1 VQTIDWTRIILQAL
15 FIVVP
20 IIGTG
25 YLAYKRLWWTLGE
38 YRPHAHGEKDGPLT
52 VDGIRYP
59 RSMNGKG
66 E

>member
-1 VQTIDWTRIILQAL
+1 VQSIDWTRIILQAL

-20 IIGTG
+20 IIISG
-25 YLAYKRLWWTLGE
+25 YLAYKRLWWILAE
-38 YRPHAHGEKDGPLT
+38 FRPHSHDEKEGNLT

-59 RSMNGKG
+59 RSMNDKG